1 MATRTALVHTSA
13 RTTTATEET
22 RLSPSVTLK
31 LRKPKS
37 DKKVNWKTGV
47 VDNEHMGRKK
57 SKCCCIYN
65 KPRMFGESSSSSEG
79 ESDDDCKLCRKQQK
93 KNYSKHTDECN
104 CDGGPQQGIGDD

>member
-1 MATRTALVHTSA
+1 MATRTALVHTST

-22 RLSPSVTLK
+22 RSSPSVTLK

-93 KNYSKHTDECN
+93 KNYSKHKDECN